1 MTARSDKHPRTAP
14 GARFNRLAHGLRSAA
29 VVIPDLE
36 SQAEWERFAAEI
48 IRSLAPEAS
57 IEAALAARIAETLWR
72 MRRIARAEQ
81 EFVVTSHRRLDAMD
95 LRRELSAT
103 YAVAAD
109 AEPAE
114 NPTRSFYASA
124 LAAARAAPDPN
135 PYQILPDDAELDKLI
150 RYEAH
155 LGRQLYHALHELEA
169 IQERRRGNAA
179 PLARV
184 NVHGLPGT

>member
-57 IEAALAARIAETLWR
+57 IEAALAA
-72 MRRIARAEQ
+72 RIARAEQ